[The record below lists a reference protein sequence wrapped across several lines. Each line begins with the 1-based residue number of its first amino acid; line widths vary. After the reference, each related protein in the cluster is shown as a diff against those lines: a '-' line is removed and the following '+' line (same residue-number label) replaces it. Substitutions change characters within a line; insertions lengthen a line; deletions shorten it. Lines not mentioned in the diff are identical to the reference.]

1 MVRMRPYSA
10 DEPVIAWLLENDQP
24 SVRYRT
30 LQDLLSVPA
39 DSLERVAARAEI
51 AQAGPV
57 PALLAHQHIEGYWDL
72 PEKFYNAK
80 YTGTVWNLLFLAEL
94 RADPGD
100 PRIQHACDFIFERSQ
115 DLGSGGFST
124 GESLKNGGGLPGYVI
139 PCLTGNLVYALIHLG
154 YLDDPR
160 VQRAI
165 DWLVAM
171 TRADDCDTSP
181 PETPYYRRFEMCYGR
196 HSCHMGVAKALKGL
210 AAIPPARRTPASDA
224 KITELAEYFLKHHLY
239 KRSHNL
245 EQVGRPGW
253 LKFGFPLM
261 YQTDI
266 LELLEIFADLDRY
279 DPRLDDALAIVA
291 GKRQPDGRWKL
302 ENTFNGKM
310 LIHFEHKNQPSKW
323 ITYRA
328 LKVLGWAEGKP

>member
-1 MVRMRPYSA
+1 
-10 DEPVIAWLLENDQP
+10 
-24 SVRYRT
+24 
-30 LQDLLSVPA
+30 
-39 DSLERVAARAEI
+39 
-51 AQAGPV
+51 
-57 PALLAHQHIEGYWDL
+57 
-72 PEKFYNAK
+72 
-80 YTGTVWNLLFLAEL
+80 
-94 RADPGD
+94 
-100 PRIQHACDFIFERSQ
+100 
-115 DLGSGGFST
+115 
-124 GESLKNGGGLPGYVI
+124 
-139 PCLTGNLVYALIHLG
+139 
-154 YLDDPR
+154 
-160 VQRAI
+160 
-165 DWLVAM
+165 
-171 TRADDCDTSP
+171 
-181 PETPYYRRFEMCYGR
+181 
-196 HSCHMGVAKALKGL
+196 MGVAKALKGL

-224 KITELAEYFLKHHLY
+224 KITELAEYFLQHHLY